1 MQFSWTL
8 LLAMCP
14 SAVALILSGCSTSST
29 RPNLARSRSAPATR
43 GQRLSHPAMQGTGD
57 GMGAL
62 STPRA
67 SPLALQTLRDMASI
81 RAVVTEMQQMV
92 RPAAEFGFP
101 VDSGTAPLSATLQ
114 DGLAELNYRVAALRT
129 VMNSSA
135 WGGQLLSPAG
145 PSEDLKTLRSQA
157 QRLQRETG
165 SQQQLLMILEEQE
178 GGSVERTKEVFEM
191 MDINGDGRVSE
202 EEFLRGATQLL
213 DLNKA
218 KNAQL
223 RNEMSARFRSGAE
236 PPSDGAA
243 ATMDFD
249 RFCSFL
255 GTVRGDA
262 VGPLRLSYGEQL
274 RQLLDVSMQMTALTL
289 SREMV
294 GPDMTSERVA
304 ELSEYVD
311 LWIDIQDRATASL
324 AAGAPADDVLAL
336 LEEVSALAT
345 TLSLP
350 SCSSDVGCAV
360 DSNARKAVRATLA
373 TLSKFRSSLSFCGRG
388 LQITGRDVWEVA
400 VIFTRWLKGS
410 LLTDA
415 DNEMVRRTVTDVL
428 MLVPYTIIMV
438 VPLTPPGHVFAFSL
452 LNRCFPGA
460 IPSGFTERRQGVYEL
475 YSRIAADA
483 QDKLRK
489 PFSFVRSF
497 KRASRAVRM
506 FIVAKR
512 ATREAAVNGT
522 VVPVGGAASAMA
534 ILEA

>member
-1 MQFSWTL
+1 M
-8 LLAMCP
+8 
-14 SAVALILSGCSTSST
+14 
-29 RPNLARSRSAPATR
+29 
-43 GQRLSHPAMQGTGD
+43 
-57 GMGAL
+57 
-62 STPRA
+62 PRA

-81 RAVVTEMQQMV
+81 RAVVTEMQQTV

-101 VDSGTAPLSATLQ
+101 VNQSVLSATLQ
-114 DGLAELNYRVAALRT
+114 DGLADLNYRVAALRT

-135 WGGQLLSPAG
+135 WGGQLISPAG

-157 QRLQRETG
+157 QRLQRETA

-202 EEFLRGATQLL
+202 EEFLRGATELL

-218 KNAQL
+218 KNEQL
-223 RNEMSARFRSGAE
+223 RNEVLARFRSGTE
-236 PPSDGAA
+236 PPSDGA

-249 RFCSFL
+249 RFCAFL
-255 GTVRGDA
+255 VSVRGDA
-262 VGPLRLSYGEQL
+262 IGPLRLSYDEQL

-294 GPDMTSERVA
+294 GPDVTSERVV

-311 LWIDIQDRATASL
+311 LWIEIQGRATASL
-324 AAGAPADDVLAL
+324 AAGAPADEVLAL
-336 LEEVSALAT
+336 LQEVSALAN

-350 SCSSDVGCAV
+350 SCSNDVGCAV
-360 DSNARKAVRATLA
+360 DSNARKAVRVMLTTLA
-373 TLSKFRSSLSFCGRG
+373 KFRSSLSFCGRG

-400 VIFTRWLKGS
+400 VIFGRWLKGS
-410 LLTDA
+410 PLTNA
-415 DNEMVRRTVTDVL
+415 DKEMMRRTAQDVL
-428 MLVPYTIIMV
+428 MLVPYTIIMI

-497 KRASRAVRM
+497 KRVSRAVRT

-512 ATREAAVNGT
+512 ATSEAAVNGT
-522 VVPVGGAASAMA
+522 VIPVGGGASAMA